1 MLDGGLSDSIPVER
15 AMSQGCE
22 KCIVVLTRNKGYRKK
37 KSNFP
42 MPNFMYKKYPQLQ
55 KTLRNRHDLYN
66 QQLDLVDQLEADGKI
81 LAIRPIQPIEVDRI
95 EKDAVKLDKLYNEGY
110 ECAQKA
116 NILEF
121 IKAT

>member
-1 MLDGGLSDSIPVER
+1 
-15 AMSQGCE
+15 
-22 KCIVVLTRNKGYRKK
+22 
-37 KSNFP
+37 
-42 MPNFMYKKYPQLQ
+42 MPNFMYRKYPQLQ
-55 KTLRNRHDLYN
+55 ETLRNRHDLYN

-81 LAIRPIQPIEVDRI
+81 LVIRPILPIEVDRI

-116 NILEF
+116 NIAEF